1 MLAGEGR
8 GRRTG
13 FAGAA
18 VLLGAVFVIGCGSG
32 AGAPS
37 DQKTGLELQIQQQLP
52 KQAEKTLGTAVTV
65 PEVTCTSTTETTF
78 DCLATLSGYDL
89 RGRPV
94 SQSLPIEGSCDA
106 DTCIWNSKGF

>member
-8 GRRTG
+8 GRRGG
-13 FAGAA
+13 FSGAA
-18 VLLGAVFVIGCGSG
+18 VLVALSVLGCGSG
-32 AGAPS
+32 SGE
-37 DQKTGLELQIQQQLP
+37 TGDPKAALELQIQQQLP

-78 DCLATLSGYDL
+78 DCLATLSGFDL

-106 DTCIWNSKGF
+106 DACIWNSKGF